1 MTYGDIGGPITELIL
16 TCRVAPAAPPV
27 RRGDAVALTGS
38 YEITTSPGDG
48 APVFGQALSDADPGR
63 IVSVRV
69 RGVCLF
75 RYAGS
80 VPVLDGA
87 RGVVMSAT
95 AGVVRA
101 PASGNGSGRAVC
113 VRPAEQIVD
122 VLL

>member
-1 MTYGDIGGPITELIL
+1 MTYGDIGGPVTELIL
-16 TCRVAPAAPPV
+16 TCRVATTAPPV
-27 RRGDAVALTGS
+27 RRGDAVALTGP
-38 YEITTSPGDG
+38 YEITSSPGDG
-48 APVFGQALSDADPGR
+48 APVFGQVLADADPGH

-80 VPVLDGA
+80 APVLDGA

-101 PASGNGSGRAVC
+101 PASGNGSGTALC

-122 VLL
+122 VML

>member
-16 TCRVAPAAPPV
+16 TCRVAATAPAV
-27 RRGDAVALTGS
+27 RRGDAVALTGP
-38 YEITTSPGDG
+38 YEVTADPGDG
-48 APVFGQALSDADPGR
+48 APVFGQALADAEPGN

-69 RGVCLF
+69 RGMCLF
-75 RYAGS
+75 RFAGAA
-80 VPVLDGA
+80 PVTDGA
-87 RGVVMSAT
+87 RGVVMSA
-95 AGVVRA
+95 AHGVVRA